1 MILIF
6 KNNMASI
13 AENATWK
20 FRAKQTV
27 DHWSLVLQV
36 DNEIEYEILDGIDVT
51 LEEESA
57 INQVFDLYNRIIHTT
72 ARIMSRSE
80 NAVLDLNPILKRE
93 IVRWEKEK
101 EEK

>member
-20 FRAKQTV
+20 LRAKQTV

-36 DNEIEYEILDGIDVT
+36 DDGIEHKILDSEDVN
-51 LEEESA
+51 LEGEA
-57 INQVFDLYNRIIHTT
+57 INQVFDSFNRIIHTT
-72 ARIMSRSE
+72 ARIMSRSSDGV
-80 NAVLDLNPILKRE
+80 VLDLNPILSRE
-93 IVRWEKEK
+93 IARWEKE
-101 EEK
+101 EK